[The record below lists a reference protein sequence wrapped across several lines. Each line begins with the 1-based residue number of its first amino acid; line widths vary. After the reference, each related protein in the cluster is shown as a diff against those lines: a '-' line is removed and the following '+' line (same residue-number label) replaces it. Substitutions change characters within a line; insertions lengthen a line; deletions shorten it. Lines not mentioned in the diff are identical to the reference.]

1 MKIFIGLT
9 EIAGYYTNLEKGFRQ
24 IGISCDFINL
34 THNPYR
40 YDERDSQNILVRCI
54 RGIYKQR
61 TLKSQSNIIKK
72 ILWYGIERLLCIPLF
87 IMAILKYD
95 VFIFG
100 FTTSFFNFIDLPIL
114 KFLNKKII
122 YVFHGSDSRPPYI
135 NGAVM
140 TKNRKN
146 DISECLLL
154 TKKRRKIIRTIDKY
168 ADIIIDHPPMG
179 LFHERP
185 FVLVLS
191 IGIPYNSPENPI
203 TGLGDNPDTVC
214 ILHSPSHLEAK
225 GTHIIRDTI
234 SNLKSK
240 GYNIEFVEIMGKP
253 NSVVLEEVARC
264 DFVVDQLYSDTPL
277 AGFATEA
284 AFFGK
289 PAVVGGY
296 YAEYIY
302 DDYSE
307 DDIPPSYY
315 CHPDDIEKAIE
326 KMITDKEFRLGLGK
340 KASDFVK
347 TQWHPAKVA
356 ERYLR
361 IILDD
366 IPEEWLYD
374 PQRISYIYGA
384 GISKERAKQLVK
396 ALIEKYGKEVLQLN
410 DKPELEKKFIE
421 FSQNHSA

>member
-1 MKIFIGLT
+1 
-9 EIAGYYTNLEKGFRQ
+9 
-24 IGISCDFINL
+24 
-34 THNPYR
+34 
-40 YDERDSQNILVRCI
+40 
-54 RGIYKQR
+54 
-61 TLKSQSNIIKK
+61 
-72 ILWYGIERLLCIPLF
+72 
-87 IMAILKYD
+87 MAILKYD